1 MHFSKQTLAAS
12 GLSDSNS
19 DSTSK
24 KGLLYMVI
32 SLLLGK
38 NPPCLN
44 LFQYTVLINF
54 IGEKNIGGWGLA
66 RYQLDYVYT
75 LQ

>member
-1 MHFSKQTLAAS
+1 
-12 GLSDSNS
+12 
-19 DSTSK
+19 
-24 KGLLYMVI
+24 MVI

-54 IGEKNIGGWGLA
+54 IGGKNIGGWGLA